1 MPTGLGDGITPN
13 IANLTIEHHTIL
25 RPYLSMSL
33 SLLTV
38 SYNQLIVLI
47 SQTLVKEWQIE

>member
-47 SQTLVKEWQIE
+47 SQTLMKE

>member
-1 MPTGLGDGITPN
+1 MPTGLGDGMTPD
-13 IANLTIEHHTIL
+13 IANLTIEHHTTL
-25 RPYLSMSL
+25 RSYLSMSL

-47 SQTLVKEWQIE
+47 SQALVKGWQIE